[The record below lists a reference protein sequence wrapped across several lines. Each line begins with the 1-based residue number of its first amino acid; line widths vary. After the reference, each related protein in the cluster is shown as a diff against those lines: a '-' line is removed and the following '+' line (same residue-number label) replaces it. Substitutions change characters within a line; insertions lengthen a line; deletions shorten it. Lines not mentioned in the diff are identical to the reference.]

1 MRVRSVGLALAI
13 AVIVGGC
20 RLGGTPTTPVYA
32 IGVSNGT
39 ALTVTLVVNGQAI
52 ESFAPGSGTTNPIP
66 ASRLGP
72 LPWAVEAR
80 SPSGRVLTS
89 MTVHDG
95 DLQATTNPDGGSS
108 ANGIG
113 GRIDLSCGRLD
124 IWSGVPMIGPMPGP
138 GSPGDCL
145 P

>member
-1 MRVRSVGLALAI
+1 
-13 AVIVGGC
+13 
-20 RLGGTPTTPVYA
+20 
-32 IGVSNGT
+32 
-39 ALTVTLVVNGQAI
+39 
-52 ESFAPGSGTTNPIP
+52 
-66 ASRLGP
+66 
-72 LPWAVEAR
+72 
-80 SPSGRVLTS
+80 
-89 MTVHDG
+89 MTVRDG

-124 IWSGVPMIGPMPGP
+124 IWSGVPVIGPMPGP